1 MIHCSGSQDTDCNI
15 ARGSFIATSNEILN
29 LFSFATP
36 EQKLVSI
43 QTYACAWYGSNL
55 WDLYGDAAQK
65 AYRSWKTTIKMA
77 HGVPR
82 QTRSYLV
89 ENFLSFDLPS
99 VKQLIIRRFVN
110 FVQALLT
117 SDNPVIWQLANLAVS
132 TVQSNTGLNVK
143 NIKDEFSLDPLTTNK
158 RLFFTTAVGIHL
170 LTKLTILNS

>member
-1 MIHCSGSQDTDCNI
+1 
-15 ARGSFIATSNEILN
+15 
-29 LFSFATP
+29 
-36 EQKLVSI
+36 
-43 QTYACAWYGSNL
+43 
-55 WDLYGDAAQK
+55 
-65 AYRSWKTTIKMA
+65 MA

-117 SDNPVIWQLANLAVS
+117 SDNPVIWQLANLAVT

-158 RLFFTTAVGIHL
+158 RLFFTTAVEIPFDKTDNIEL
-170 LTKLTILNS
+170 LNYLLHIRNSEHDEEVVAELDDLIIDICTE

>member
-1 MIHCSGSQDTDCNI
+1 
-15 ARGSFIATSNEILN
+15 
-29 LFSFATP
+29 
-36 EQKLVSI
+36 
-43 QTYACAWYGSNL
+43 
-55 WDLYGDAAQK
+55 
-65 AYRSWKTTIKMA
+65 MA

-117 SDNPVIWQLANLAVS
+117 SDNPVIWQLANLAVT

-158 RLFFTTAVGIHL
+158 RLFCTTAVEIPFDKTDNIEL
-170 LTKLTILNS
+170 LNYLLHIRNSEQDEEVVAELDDLIIDICTE